1 MWPEEF
7 ILESMSSLQLSL
19 AAIGALTVGA
29 VVLYNYWTSR
39 KNAPRQADPH
49 RESALDSALHA
60 IEPVLNADPAV
71 PANSTD
77 AIEPVLQDA
86 FTHLSQPDR
95 KPQLDALIDV
105 LASIEVDQA
114 VSGDAALA
122 ALPSTRRVGTKL
134 FSVEGCVQ
142 GAGQW
147 EALAAGRRY
156 TAFQAGVQLA
166 NRVGAL
172 NNIEFS
178 EFVIKTQAFADAIG
192 GSASFSDMLEEVTR
206 ARELD
211 QFASVHDAQ
220 LSFTLC
226 ARTSAWSPGYI
237 HQHAARLGFVPG
249 VIPGR
254 MVLPALVQGLPA
266 VLSLT
271 FDTHAAMADDP
282 DLSAIRSFALSLD
295 VPQTAREEQPF
306 VRLREA
312 AVSLAAQ
319 MDGVV
324 TDGAGQ
330 VLSEATLDQIGLDM
344 QQLYD
349 ALDAR
354 ELSAGSPQARRLF
367 S

>member
-1 MWPEEF
+1 
-7 ILESMSSLQLSL
+7 MSSLQLSL

-29 VVLYNYWTSR
+29 VVVYNYWTSR

-49 RESALDSALHA
+49 REPLRESVSHA
-60 IEPVLNADPAV
+60 IEPVLDADAAV
-71 PANSTD
+71 PGQSGEAR
-77 AIEPVLQDA
+77 EPVLQDT

-95 KPQLDALIDV
+95 KTQLDALIDV
-105 LASIEVDQA
+105 LAAIDVDQP

-122 ALPSTRRVGTKL
+122 ALPTTRRVGTKL
-134 FSVEGCVQ
+134 FSVEGFVH
-142 GAGQW
+142 ASGQW
-147 EALAAGRRY
+147 EALVPGRRY
-156 TAFQAGVQLA
+156 SAFQAGVQLA
-166 NRVGAL
+166 NRMGAL

-178 EFVIKTQAFADAIG
+178 EFVVKTQAFADAVG
-192 GSASFSDMLEEVTR
+192 GSVSFSDMLEEVAR

-226 ARTSAWSPGYI
+226 ARSAAWSPGYI

-254 MVLPALVQGLPA
+254 MVLPAAVQGLPA

-271 FDTHAAMADDP
+271 FDTHAAMAEDP

-295 VPQTAREEQPF
+295 VPQIAREEQPYA
-306 VRLREA
+306 RLREG
-312 AVSLAAQ
+312 AVALAGQ
-319 MDGVV
+319 MDGLV
-324 TDGAGQ
+324 TDGEGQ
-330 VLSEATLDQIGLDM
+330 VLSQATLDQIGLDL

>member
-1 MWPEEF
+1 MWPEDL

-29 VVLYNYWTSR
+29 VVAYNYWISR
-39 KNAPRQADPH
+39 KNAPRQAESH
-49 RESALDSALHA
+49 REPLSQA
-60 IEPVLNADPAV
+60 IEPVLDADYAALGLP
-71 PANSTD
+71 SD
-77 AIEPVLQDA
+77 SREPVVQDT
-86 FTHLSQPDR
+86 FSHLSQPDR
-95 KPQLDALIDV
+95 KTQLDALIDV
-105 LASIEVDQA
+105 LAAIEVDQS

-122 ALPSTRRVGTKL
+122 ALPTTRRVGTKL
-134 FSVEGCVQ
+134 FSVEGFVQ
-142 GAGQW
+142 DSGQW
-147 EALAAGRRY
+147 EALAPGRRY
-156 TAFQAGVQLA
+156 SAFQAGVQLA

-178 EFVIKTQAFADAIG
+178 EFVVKTQAFADAVG
-192 GSASFSDMLEEVTR
+192 GSVSFSEMLEEVAR

-226 ARTSAWSPGYI
+226 ARSAAWSPGFI
-237 HQHAARLGFVPG
+237 HQHAARLGFVLG
-249 VIPGR
+249 AIPGR
-254 MVLPALVQGLPA
+254 MVLPAAVQGLPA

-271 FDTHAAMADDP
+271 FDTQAAMADDP
-282 DLSAIRSFALSLD
+282 DLWAIRSFALTLD
-295 VPQTAREEQPF
+295 VPQTARDEQPYI
-306 VRLREA
+306 RLREA
-312 AVSLAAQ
+312 AVALAAQ

-324 TDGAGQ
+324 TDGEGQ
-330 VLSEATLDQIGLDM
+330 VLSESTLDQIGVDL

-354 ELSAGSPQARRLF
+354 ELSAGTPQARRLF

>member
-1 MWPEEF
+1 M
-7 ILESMSSLQLSL
+7 LESMSPLQLSL

-29 VVLYNYWTSR
+29 VVVYNYWTAR

-49 RESALDSALHA
+49 REPMRESVSHA
-60 IEPVLNADPAV
+60 IEPVLDVDAAV
-71 PANSTD
+71 PGQTD
-77 AIEPVLQDA
+77 QAREPVLKDT

-95 KPQLDALIDV
+95 KTQLDALIDV
-105 LASIEVDQA
+105 LAAIEVDQP

-122 ALPSTRRVGTKL
+122 ALPTTRRVGTKL
-134 FSVEGCVQ
+134 FSVEGFEQ
-142 GAGQW
+142 STGQW
-147 EALAAGRRY
+147 EALVPGHRY
-156 TAFQAGVQLA
+156 SAFQAGVQLA

-178 EFVIKTQAFADAIG
+178 EFVVKTQAFADAVG
-192 GSASFSDMLEEVTR
+192 GGVSFSDMLEEVAR

-226 ARTSAWSPGYI
+226 ARSAAWSPGYI

-249 VIPGR
+249 AIPGR
-254 MVLPALVQGLPA
+254 MVLPAAVQGLPP

-271 FDTHAAMADDP
+271 FDTHAAMAEDP
-282 DLSAIRSFALSLD
+282 ELSAIRSFALSLD
-295 VPQTAREEQPF
+295 VPQTARQEQPY

-312 AVSLAAQ
+312 AVALAGQ

-324 TDGAGQ
+324 TDGEGQ
-330 VLSEATLDQIGLDM
+330 VLGEATLDQIGLDL